1 MDWHWEDSSRRDLE
15 DWTRRNS
22 EETSRWL
29 WDERHSQSSGNS
41 IRTIWHDNSYCSDG
55 VIDEGNPEF
64 AAYWATL
71 TLKQKIVGSVCSIAV
86 GAAGAGVLIALV
98 QFLH

>member
-1 MDWHWEDSSRRDLE
+1 MDWHWENSSRRDLD

-22 EETSRWL
+22 EESSRRL
-29 WDERHSQSSGNS
+29 WDEWPLQSSEDAT
-41 IRTIWHDNSYCSDG
+41 RTVWSDNSYCPAG
-55 VIDEGNPEF
+55 VTLEGNPEF

-86 GAAGAGVLIALV
+86 GAAGAGVLIALL